1 MKTLIIKWLG
11 LAALAEKVETLENQ
25 VKHLTDE
32 VDALESRVQDKID
45 EIEAPNMDDYM
56 RECDL
61 ESYLSDNDYVCSSYV
76 DDEIERQVS
85 DAVETA
91 IEDADIEEKV
101 RDLFNDASP
110 APMSVEE
117 IKAEIQESVKVVLEK
132 MVKALADQAK

>member
-45 EIEAPNMDDYM
+45 EIPDMDDYM

-91 IEDADIEEKV
+91 IEDADIDEKV

-117 IKAEIQESVKVVLEK
+117 IKSEIQESVKVVLEK
-132 MVKALADQAK
+132 MVKALADQK

>member
-1 MKTLIIKWLG
+1 MKTLVIKWLG
-11 LAALAEKVETLENQ
+11 LAALAEKVKTLETENSRLVAEIETLTEK
-25 VKHLTDE
+25 V
-32 VDALESRVQDKID
+32 D
-45 EIEAPNMDDYM
+45 EIESPDLDDYM
-56 RECDL
+56 TESDL
-61 ESYLSDNDYVCSSYV
+61 ESYLYDNDFATQSYC

-132 MVKALADQAK
+132 MVKALADQK